1 MEETMGTKELANK
14 VLREIGCTPQEMEDG
29 RIWFDYQGI
38 TFLMEAVDDVLFVNL
53 IWPWCYSC
61 SKFDIDELARVRQ
74 AVNEMNARGTVTVF
88 YVITDSDEVAV
99 HIKKNFLLVPQVPEL
114 DNYLKMIIDGF
125 FRAARSLD
133 LEVER
138 LRLQG
143 SETSR

>member
-38 TFLMEAVDDVLFVNL
+38 TFLMEAADDDKFVNL
-53 IWPWCYSC
+53 IWPWCYSV
-61 SKFDIDELARVRQ
+61 SKFDIDDFARLRQ
-74 AVNEMNARGTVTVF
+74 AVNEMNARGTATVM
-88 YVITDSDEVAV
+88 YAVTDSDEVAA
-99 HIKKNFLLVPQVPEL
+99 HIKKSFLLVPEVPEL
-114 DNYLKMIIDGF
+114 DNYLKVIINGF
-125 FRAARSLD
+125 FLSARSLD